1 MVTSFMTDS
10 KQLHK
15 DSPVLKLQDMAG
27 SSSTPIEDVLSRAKM
42 ISKKLGLNDIAEWIE
57 HELTGYPN
65 DADLPA
71 YRVYRGVSVYGHN
84 PFNGWQP
91 FELMN
96 VLETNP
102 EVYGLLTTMEFNNP
116 ISMIVEY
123 SKSSKT
129 LYADLPEPSAEY
141 LRSISNCDFRIS
153 WPIVPAAMTRI
164 ISIVR
169 SKVLD
174 WALALESKGI
184 YGEGLVFSQEEKKEA
199 QNVTNNITNNNN
211 NNSNL
216 TINGDVTNTNGLIA
230 GSASNVQQRNVTI
243 GDFSTL
249 ESQLQG
255 YGIDDADIQELKD
268 VVEHSPQPQ
277 TKEEVSRGF
286 GAWIVKMTGKA
297 YTSGLKIASETVP
310 GVLTAAICQYYGI
323 SV

>member
-1 MVTSFMTDS
+1 MTDS
-10 KQLHK
+10 KQHHK

-42 ISKKLGLNDIAEWIE
+42 ISKKLDLNDIAEWIE
-57 HELTGYPN
+57 HELIGYPN

-71 YRVYRGVSVYGHN
+71 YRVYRGSPVYGHN

-141 LRSISNCDFRIS
+141 LRKISNCDFRIS

-199 QNVTNNITNNNN
+199 QNVTYNITNNN

-216 TINGDVTNTNGLIA
+216 TINGEVTNTNGLIA
-230 GSASNVQQRNVTI
+230 GNAINVQQRNITI

-255 YGIDDADIQELKD
+255 YGLDDADIQELKEI
-268 VVEHSPQPQ
+268 VEQVPKPESK
-277 TKEEVSRGF
+277 KEVQEGF
-286 GAWIVKMTGKA
+286 SGWIGNMTIKA
-297 YTSGLKIASETVP
+297 LKSGLKIACETVP